1 MKTNSPLVSK
11 KTKAAM
17 QLRNPKSYNP
27 FVRWRAALVALAG
40 GLLLTACNRHV
51 QAPPRPAP
59 EVAVVTVQPSSV
71 PVTTELSGRVSAVRV
86 AEVRARVAGILLKR
100 NFKEGTEVRAG
111 DVLFEIDPVPL
122 QAVRDSASAAVAKAE
137 ASLKDAQVK
146 AARFKTLVEVNA
158 VSKQDYD
165 TAVATSS
172 QAEADVLSA
181 RAALET
187 ASLNL
192 GYTKVVAP
200 ISGRIGTAKVT
211 EGALVGQNETT
222 LLAVIQQL
230 DPIYVDLTE
239 SSAELFKLKDE
250 LASGHMQSE
259 SVDAKASLL
268 LDNGRKYREQGTMQ
282 SSEVTVDAST
292 ASVGRRALFPN
303 PNRDLLPGMFVRA
316 RIEEGVRP
324 NAFLVP
330 QIAVSRDSQGGATVM
345 LAGAGNKVEPRVIVT
360 EGAVGDQWLVSTGIA
375 IGDRVIVKGLQWVRP
390 GMEVKPVPANAAPAP
405 AVALSTA
412 H

>member
-1 MKTNSPLVSK
+1 MRLN
-11 KTKAAM
+11 
-17 QLRNPKSYNP
+17 NPKSHNP
-27 FVRWRAALVALAG
+27 FVQWRAVLVALVC
-40 GLLLTACNRHV
+40 GLLLTACNRQV
-51 QAPPRPAP
+51 QAPPPPVA
-59 EVAVVTVQPSSV
+59 EVAVVTVQATSV
-71 PVTTELSGRVSAVRV
+71 PVTTELSGRVSAIRM

-111 DVLFEIDPVPL
+111 DVLFEIDPAPL
-122 QAVRDSASAAVAKAE
+122 EAARASASAAVAKAE
-137 ASLKDAQVK
+137 ANLKDAQAK
-146 AARFKTLVEVNA
+146 TARFKTLIEVNA

-165 TAVATSS
+165 SAVAASS
-172 QAEADVLSA
+172 QGEAEVLSA
-181 RAALET
+181 KAALET

-230 DPIYVDLTE
+230 DPIYVDLTQ

-250 LASGHMQSE
+250 LASGRMRSD
-259 SVDAKASLL
+259 SVDAKATLL
-268 LDNGRKYREQGTMQ
+268 LDNGREYREHGTMQ

-292 ASVGRRALFPN
+292 GSVGRRALFPN

-316 RIEEGVRP
+316 RIEEGVRS

-330 QIAVSRDSQGGATVM
+330 QIAVSRDSKGVAMVM
-345 LAGAGNKVEPRVIVT
+345 LVGAGNKVEQRVVMT
-360 EGAVGDQWLVSTGIA
+360 ERAVGDQWLVSAGIA
-375 IGDRVIVKGLQWVRP
+375 SGDRVIVAGLQFVRP
-390 GMEVKPVPANAAPAP
+390 GVEVKPVPANAAPAP

>member
-1 MKTNSPLVSK
+1 
-11 KTKAAM
+11 M
-17 QLRNPKSYNP
+17 QLHNSRSHIAYCQ
-27 FVRWRAALVALAG
+27 WRTALAAIVG
-40 GLLLTACNRHV
+40 GLLLTACNRQV
-51 QAPPRPAP
+51 QAPLPPVA
-59 EVAVVTVQPSSV
+59 EVAVVTVQATSV
-71 PVTTELSGRVSAVRV
+71 PVTTELSGRVSSVRM

-111 DVLFEIDPVPL
+111 DLLFEIDPAPL
-122 QAVRDSASAAVAKAE
+122 QAARASASAAVAKAE
-137 ASLKDAQVK
+137 ANLKDAQAK
-146 AARFKTLVEVNA
+146 TARFKTLIEVNA

-165 TAVATSS
+165 TAVAASS
-172 QAEADVLSA
+172 QGEAEVLSA
-181 RAALET
+181 KAALET

-230 DPIYVDLTE
+230 DPIYVDLTQ

-250 LASGHMQSE
+250 LTSGRMQSDG
-259 SVDAKASLL
+259 VDAKATVL
-268 LDNGRKYREQGTMQ
+268 LDNGREYREPGTMQ

-292 ASVGRRALFPN
+292 GSVGRRALFPN

-316 RIEEGVRP
+316 RIEEGVRS

-330 QIAVSRDSQGGATVM
+330 QIAVSRDSKGGATVM
-345 LAGAGNKVEPRVIVT
+345 LVGAGNKVEQRVVMT
-360 EGAVGDQWLVSTGIA
+360 ERAVGDQWLVSAGIA
-375 IGDRVIVKGLQWVRP
+375 PGDRVIVAGLQWVRP
-390 GMEVKPVPANAAPAP
+390 GAEVKPVPATAAPAP

>member
-1 MKTNSPLVSK
+1 
-11 KTKAAM
+11 
-17 QLRNPKSYNP
+17 
-27 FVRWRAALVALAG
+27 
-40 GLLLTACNRHV
+40 
-51 QAPPRPAP
+51 
-59 EVAVVTVQPSSV
+59 
-71 PVTTELSGRVSAVRV
+71 VTTELSGRVSAVRM

-100 NFKEGTEVRAG
+100 NFKEGTEVKAG
-111 DVLFEIDPVPL
+111 DVLFEIDPAPL
-122 QAVRDSASAAVAKAE
+122 QAARDSASAAVAKAE
-137 ASLKDAQVK
+137 ANLKDAEVK
-146 AARFKTLVEVNA
+146 TARFKTLVEVNA

-165 TAVATSS
+165 SAVATSS

-211 EGALVGQNETT
+211 EGALVGQNEAT

-239 SSAELFKLKDE
+239 PSAELFKLKDE
-250 LASGHMQSE
+250 LASGHMQND
-259 SVDAKASLL
+259 SVDAKATLR
-268 LDNGRKYREQGTMQ
+268 LDNGREYREPGTMQ

-292 ASVGRRALFPN
+292 GSVGRRALFPN

-360 EGAVGDQWLVSTGIA
+360 DGAVGDQWLVSTGIA
-375 IGDRVIVKGLQWVRP
+375 TGDRVIVKGLQWVRP
-390 GMEVKPVPANAAPAP
+390 GVEVRSVPANAALASG
-405 AVALSTA
+405 VALSTA